1 MNVLEAA
8 WDHALYFHLIVCD
21 NNLHLR
27 QKGLSSAL
35 DLVVCFC
42 GFVGWVFVYLCFV
55 VLVGFFFFFN
65 GSGSNRHR
73 AVLYFLPLAMMRR
86 LSFSFK
92 EECFSSV
99 ISTAVASRLT

>member
-55 VLVGFFFFFN
+55 VLVGFFFFLM
-65 GSGSNRHR
+65 
-73 AVLYFLPLAMMRR
+73 AQVVTDTELYFIFFLWL
-86 LSFSFK
+86 
-92 EECFSSV
+92 
-99 ISTAVASRLT
+99 